1 MCVSGRDLTEAG
13 EREAGLKSYQS
24 RKEREAA
31 ARRPGRQQLGEVG
44 SDVISARSQIQKVA
58 AASAHGELVAAA
70 AAWNC
75 GGCVC
80 PSAAGREAE
89 GRGGEGHPA
98 LELRG
103 GLRALSEPPPTS
115 DPGAFPAL
123 LRGPYTS
130 PPCPRHTHISS
141 LPNGTS
147 KWALASA

>member
-1 MCVSGRDLTEAG
+1 M
-13 EREAGLKSYQS
+13 
-24 RKEREAA
+24 
-31 ARRPGRQQLGEVG
+31 G

-89 GRGGEGHPA
+89 GRGGEGHSA

-115 DPGAFPAL
+115 GPGAFPAL

-141 LPNGTS
+141 LPNGSS
-147 KWALASA
+147 KWALASAQESPSLPFVLKEFPVILIKCQMRRWGFRD